1 VAGDPLPAGRY
12 SYAQLEGLWI
22 NAGGPKS
29 QAPVAAAIAEAESG
43 GNPNARNPSGA
54 SGLWQIL
61 GAPSGVSGNMFD
73 PAVNARMAVA
83 KYDQA
88 GNRFTPWV
96 TFTNGAYRGFLS
108 GKTTPNLNVP
118 STGKFAD
125 IGGKGS
131 NVGPNP
137 SECAW
142 AIGWG
147 GIPGTSWLADIFG
160 QGGNLGSGQI
170 CLLSKSAFRGL
181 IGVGL
186 ITGAG
191 LLLALPGVALLL
203 AAATVRASPA
213 IGTALEGVG
222 GAVALIP
229 GAEPLGVGI
238 AGAGVATKHAG
249 KSSAKKRS
257 ESRKERAAK
266 AEARQERAMGEPREN
281 PDLRVGRGAIRETP
295 RETRARRTANP
306 GPPASAAEAGF

>member
-1 VAGDPLPAGRY
+1 
-12 SYAQLEGLWI
+12 
-22 NAGGPKS
+22 
-29 QAPVAAAIAEAESG
+29 
-43 GNPNARNPSGA
+43 
-54 SGLWQIL
+54 
-61 GAPSGVSGNMFD
+61 MFD
-73 PAVNARMAVA
+73 PGTNALMAVA
-83 KYDQA
+83 KYRDA

-108 GKTTPNLNVP
+108 GRTTPNLNVP
-118 STGKFAD
+118 RPGAGRFAD
-125 IGGKGS
+125 IGPGS
-131 NVGPNP
+131 GVGPDP
-137 SECAW
+137 GECAW

-191 LLLALPGVALLL
+191 LFLALPGVALLF
-203 AAATVRASPA
+203 AAATIRAAPA

-229 GAEPLGVGI
+229 GAEPIGLGI
-238 AGAGVATKHAG
+238 AGAGAATRHAG
-249 KSSAKKRS
+249 KGSAQKRS
-257 ESRKERAAK
+257 ESRRERRVK
-266 AEARQERAMGEPREN
+266 AEAKHERAVGEPREN

-295 RETRARRTANP
+295 AGRARRTANP
-306 GPPASAAEAGF
+306 GPAAPAAEAGF